1 MLFIWQLHFGL
12 NRLSHYFVYKGFR
25 NLIMVLIYTL
35 VMCMVILPRLCKD
48 YLYCQ
53 VLDLLF
59 YIRYV
64 HDQKTVDKSASDLS
78 NNVL

>member
-1 MLFIWQLHFGL
+1 
-12 NRLSHYFVYKGFR
+12 
-25 NLIMVLIYTL
+25 MVLIYTL